1 MRNGGWMSVLI
12 EQLKQ
17 SFKYTGR
24 LSVSDFRK
32 WSAWVILVFIL
43 TYLAHVCAMYLF
55 YKYADPS
62 TAAKAGLYAF
72 YSALFLIYMFLLCA
86 IISTLVRRHHD
97 LGKNGWFSV
106 LCFLPYIGVGYWIY
120 LLCAKGTQGPNAY
133 GPPA

>member
-1 MRNGGWMSVLI
+1 MSVLI

-24 LSVSDFRK
+24 LSVSDFRI
-32 WSAWVILVFIL
+32 WSAWVVLIFIL
-43 TYLAHVCAMYLF
+43 TYLAHVGVMYLF
-55 YKYADPS
+55 YKYGGS
-62 TAAKAGLYAF
+62 SISAATCLYAF
-72 YSALFLIYMFLLCA
+72 YAALFVGYIFFLCA
-86 IISTLVRRHHD
+86 IVSALVRRHHD
-97 LGKNGWFSV
+97 IDRNGWFFV